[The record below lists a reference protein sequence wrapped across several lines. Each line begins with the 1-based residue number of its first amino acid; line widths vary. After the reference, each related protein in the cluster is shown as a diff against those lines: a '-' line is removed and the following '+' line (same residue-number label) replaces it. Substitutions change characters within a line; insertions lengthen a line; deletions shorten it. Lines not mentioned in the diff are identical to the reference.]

1 MILTAIIML
10 VLALVLLAYILEPVL
25 RADDD
30 HVEID
35 AAIDA
40 PPVPDF
46 RALLDG
52 EDVPPESAQT
62 QDEPREPVRQ
72 PEPAEHRS

>member
-1 MILTAIIML
+1 ML
-10 VLALVLLAYILEPVL
+10 VLAVVLLAYVLEPVL
-25 RADDD
+25 RANDD

-35 AAIDA
+35 AAIDT

-46 RALLDG
+46 RALLDE
-52 EDVPPESAQT
+52 EDDLLERG
-62 QDEPREPVRQ
+62 QDDLREPVRR